1 MKYEFIGNDDS
12 YCIELIAYN
21 LVPRGSYLKKGQKIT
36 VPDDNEFVIKSLDAS
51 GVFKRVQDKK
61 VTKKGKK

>member
-21 LVPRGSYLKKGQKIT
+21 LVPKGSYLKKGQKIT
-36 VPDDNEFVIKSLDAS
+36 VPDDNELVIKSLDAS
-51 GVFKRVQDKK
+51 GVF
-61 VTKKGKK
+61 

>member
-1 MKYEFIGNDDS
+1 MG
-12 YCIELIAYN
+12 YN
-21 LVPRGSYLKKGQKIT
+21 RIVIPHFYSSVQQQKIT

-61 VTKKGKK
+61 VTKKEKK